1 MRYEFIDK
9 NGTFLAKNTGDT
21 SFLYLPI
28 ASPSGVLSCIT
39 PTGRGDS
46 RLSQNQ
52 YLLPPAVVEE
62 LQESMYGR
70 NFWLDIEGTGLRSA
84 FGFSLAQLAGED
96 TMTLEGGMLWQK
108 TSLEVADG
116 VVCETLDFAP
126 VGTARTEVM
135 QVKITNNSDKDITF
149 TPSAAVPIF
158 ARGADHIRDHR
169 HVTSLLNVIRVKDIG
184 VEVEP
189 TMAFDERGHHRNSD
203 VYAVYGRDGQGNTP
217 DEIFPTVTSFT
228 GEGGNLLNPAGA
240 KAGTAGMA
248 AGSVVN
254 GEEALAGIK
263 FASRVLL
270 SGETAV
276 YNIIM
281 SFGSEGYE
289 YLDSSNIDKAF
300 AELKTYW
307 EDQKIIHTAT
317 GDNKFDGWMEWV
329 SVQPQ
334 LRKLYGCSF
343 LPYHDY
349 GRGGRGWRDLWQ
361 DSLALLLRDPSK
373 ARDDLVSYF
382 AGIRTDGSNATIIG
396 TKRGEFIAD
405 RNGIARVWMDH
416 GFWPMFTVN
425 LYLEQT
431 GDYGFLFEKQ
441 PYFKDRQIMR
451 GEAVDDGFDPS
462 EEPKQRTATGEIY
475 EGTLIEHLLVQQL
488 TQYCDRGEHGNMRLR
503 GADWNDALDMA
514 SKRGESVAFT
524 AAYAGSIQILA
535 DMVKASGKDKI
546 EVFEELAELIGN
558 VDTGDIASLKARLET
573 YEKAVASK
581 LSGKRVEMDSS
592 ELISKLTE
600 MSESIKEHIRTNE
613 IVTDGEGTSWFNGYY
628 DNDAER
634 VEGVINGGVRMMLT
648 SQVFTVMFGTATDP
662 MVEEVIKAADKYL
675 YAPALGGYKLNTNF
689 NEVKM
694 NMGRAFGFAYGEKE
708 NGAVF
713 CHMAVMYAYA
723 LYSRGFAREGFKVFD
738 ALYKQSVAEGPDG
751 GRMYPGIPEYFNGT
765 GRGMYPY
772 LTGAA
777 SWAVMLVLKQM
788 FGVSGR
794 NGNLVLAPQ
803 LLSEQFD
810 TDYKAEV
817 TLYHNGEP
825 LKVTYKNP
833 GAKEFGTYKISK
845 VIVNGREYA
854 ADGAEF
860 EVPAN
865 ALTSGE
871 NTIEAELS

>member
-1 MRYEFIDK
+1 MRYDFTDR
-9 NGTFLAKNTGDT
+9 NGTFLATDTGDT
-21 SFLYLPI
+21 SYLYLPI

-46 RLSQNQ
+46 RLSQDR
-52 YLLPPAVVEE
+52 YLLPPVVVED
-62 LQESMYGR
+62 LQQSMVGR
-70 NFWLDIEGTGLRSA
+70 NFWFDIEGIGLRSA
-84 FGFSLAQLAGED
+84 FGFSLAQLA
-96 TMTLEGGMLWQK
+96 LRQSPVIEGGMLWQK
-108 TSLEVADG
+108 TSLEIADG
-116 VVCETLDFAP
+116 ITCETLDFAP
-126 VGTARTEVM
+126 VGTAKTEIM
-135 QVKITNNSDKDITF
+135 QVTVTNNSGSDIKF

-203 VYAVYGRDGQGNTP
+203 VYAVYGRDGAGNAP
-217 DEIFPTVTSFT
+217 EDIFPTVVSYA
-228 GEGGNLLNPAGA
+228 GEGGNLLDPYGASAGA
-240 KAGTAGMA
+240 AGMA
-248 AGSVVN
+248 PGSVVS
-254 GEEALAGIK
+254 GEEAFAGLK
-263 FASRVLL
+263 FESCTLKP
-270 SGETAV
+270 GETAV

-281 SFGSEGYE
+281 SFGAEGYE
-289 YLDSSNIDKAF
+289 YLDSANIATAF
-300 AELKTYW
+300 DALKEYW
-307 EDQKIIHTAT
+307 KDQKIIHTAT
-317 GDNKFDGWMEWV
+317 GDDKFDGWMEWV

-373 ARDDLVSYF
+373 AREDLVSYF

-431 GDYGFLFEKQ
+431 GDYDFLFEKE

-451 GEAVDDGFDPS
+451 GEAVDESF
-462 EEPKQRTATGEIY
+462 EPGDNPRQRTAAGEIY
-475 EGTLIEHLLVQQL
+475 EGSLIEHLLVQQV
-488 TQYCDRGEHGNMRLR
+488 TQYFDRGEHGNMRLR

-524 AAYAGSIQILA
+524 AAYAGSIKMLA
-535 DMVKASGKDKI
+535 DMIRASGRGKI
-546 EVFEELAELIGN
+546 EVFEELASLLDSADASVSELPAILADYEKK
-558 VDTGDIASLKARLET
+558 VASLVSGERVEIDAEDLISRLE
-573 YEKAVASK
+573 K
-581 LSGKRVEMDSS
+581 
-592 ELISKLTE
+592 
-600 MSESIKEHIRTNE
+600 MSESIKSHIRSGE
-613 IVTDGEGTSWFNGYY
+613 IVSDGEGNSWFNGYY

-634 VEGVINGGVRMMLT
+634 VEGVTGGGVRMMLT
-648 SQVFTVMFGTATDP
+648 SQVFTVMFGTATED
-662 MVEEVIKAADKYL
+662 MVRDVIKAADKYL
-675 YAPALGGYKLNTNF
+675 YAPALGGYRLNTDF
-689 NEVKM
+689 HEVKM

-723 LYSRGFAREGFKVFD
+723 LYSRGFAREGYKVFD
-738 ALYKQSVAEGPDG
+738 ALYRQSVAEGPDG
-751 GRMYPGIPEYFNGT
+751 GRMYPGIPEYFNGR

-794 NGNLVLAPQ
+794 GGRLVLAPA
-803 LLSEQFD
+803 LLAGQFGD
-810 TDYKAEV
+810 DGRAEV
-817 TLYHNGEP
+817 SLYHDGRP
-825 LKVTYKNP
+825 LKVTYVNP
-833 GAKEFGTYKISK
+833 GRKDFGEYKIAR
-845 VIVNGREYA
+845 VTVGGTEYSC
-854 ADGAEF
+854 GGTEF
-860 EVPAN
+860 EVPAESLKG
-865 ALTSGE
+865 ADS
-871 NTIEAELS
+871 IVVELK

>member
-1 MRYEFIDK
+1 MRYDFTDK
-9 NGTFLAKNTGDT
+9 NGTFTATNPEDT
-21 SFLYLPI
+21 SYLYLPI

-39 PTGRGDS
+39 PSGRGDS

-52 YLLPPAVVEE
+52 YLLPPAVVED
-62 LQESMYGR
+62 LQESMVGR
-70 NFWLDIEGTGLRSA
+70 NFWFDIEGVGLRSA
-84 FGFSLAQLAGED
+84 FGFSLAQLAQKGA
-96 TMTLEGGMLWQK
+96 MTLEGGMLWQK
-108 TSLEVADG
+108 TKLELADG

-126 VGTARTEVM
+126 IGNARAEVL
-135 QVKITNNSDKDITF
+135 QVTVTNNTNETIRF
-149 TPSAAVPIF
+149 TPSAAIPIF

-203 VYAVYGRDGQGNTP
+203 VYAVYGRDGNGNAP
-217 DEIFPTVTSFT
+217 EEIFPTVTSFT

-240 KAGTAGMA
+240 AANLSGMA
-248 AGSVVN
+248 PGSVIC
-254 GEEALAGIK
+254 GEEAFAGLK
-263 FASRVLL
+263 FATTELKP
-270 SGETAV
+270 GEKTV
-276 YNIIM
+276 YNIVT
-281 SFGSEGYE
+281 SFGTEGYE
-289 YLDSSNIDKAF
+289 YLDSKNVSAAF
-300 AELKTYW
+300 GEIKKYW
-307 EDQKIIHTAT
+307 EDQKIIHTTT
-317 GDNKFDGWMEWV
+317 GDAKFDGWMEWV

-373 ARDDLVSYF
+373 AREDLVSYF

-396 TKRGEFIAD
+396 AKRGEFIAD

-431 GDYGFLFEKQ
+431 GDYDFLFERQ

-451 GEAVDDGFDPS
+451 GEAVDESFDPDMT
-462 EEPKQRTATGEIY
+462 PQQRTASGEVY
-475 EGTLIEHLLVQQL
+475 EGTLLEHLLVQQV
-488 TQYCDRGEHGNMRLR
+488 TQFCDRGEHGNMRLR

-524 AAYAGSIQILA
+524 AAYAGSIKMLA
-535 DMVKASGKDKI
+535 DMIKASGKEKV
-546 EVFEELAELIGN
+546 EVFEELAELIDSADSD
-558 VDTGDIASLKARLET
+558 VASLKDKLVS
-573 YEKAVASK
+573 YEQRVASK
-581 LSGKRVEMDSS
+581 VTGTRVEVASS
-592 ELISKLTE
+592 DLIAKLGK
-600 MSESIKEHIRTNE
+600 MSESIKEHIRANE
-613 IVTDGEGTSWFNGYY
+613 IVGDGEGLTWFNGYY

-648 SQVFTVMFGTATDP
+648 SQVFTVMFGTSDDEQTRN
-662 MVEEVIKAADKYL
+662 VIEAADKYL
-675 YAPALGGYKLNTNF
+675 YAPALGGYRLNTNF

-723 LYSRGFAREGFKVFD
+723 LYSRGFVREGFKVFD

-794 NGNLVLAPQ
+794 NGRIVLAPQ
-803 LLSEQFD
+803 LISDQFD
-810 TDYKAEV
+810 EEGRAQVD
-817 TLYHNGEP
+817 LYHDGDP
-825 LKVTYKNP
+825 LKVVYENSARKDYGEYKL
-833 GAKEFGTYKISK
+833 SK
-845 VIVNGREYA
+845 VTVNGTEYA

-860 EVPAN
+860 EVPADS
-865 ALTSGE
+865 LTGGE
-871 NTIEAELS
+871 NTIVCELA

>member
-1 MRYEFIDK
+1 MRYDFTDR
-9 NGTFLAKNTGDT
+9 NGTFLATDTGDT
-21 SFLYLPI
+21 SYLYLPV

-52 YLLPPAVVEE
+52 YLLPPVVVED
-62 LQESMYGR
+62 LQQSMVGR
-70 NFWLDIEGTGLRSA
+70 NFWFDIENVGLRSA
-84 FGFSLAQLAGED
+84 FGFSLAQLARKQSPVI
-96 TMTLEGGMLWQK
+96 EGGMLWQK
-108 TSLEVADG
+108 TSLEIADG
-116 VVCETLDFAP
+116 VTCETLDFAP
-126 VGTARTEVM
+126 VGTAKTEIM
-135 QVKITNNSDKDITF
+135 QVTVTNNSGSEIKF

-203 VYAVYGRDGQGNTP
+203 VYAVYGRDGAGNAP
-217 DEIFPTVTSFT
+217 EDIFPTVVSYA
-228 GEGGNLLNPAGA
+228 GEGGNLLDPYGASAGA
-240 KAGTAGMA
+240 AGMA
-248 AGSVVN
+248 PGSVVN
-254 GEEALAGIK
+254 GEEAFAGLK
-263 FASRVLL
+263 FESCTLKP
-270 SGETAV
+270 GESAV
-276 YNIIM
+276 YNIVM
-281 SFGSEGYE
+281 SFGAEGYE
-289 YLDSSNIDKAF
+289 YLNSANVATAF
-300 AELKTYW
+300 DALKEYW
-307 EDQKIIHTAT
+307 KDQKIIHTAT
-317 GDNKFDGWMEWV
+317 GDDKFDGWMEWV

-373 ARDDLVSYF
+373 AREDLVSYF

-431 GDYGFLFEKQ
+431 GDYDFLFEKE

-451 GEAVDDGFDPS
+451 GEAVDESFD
-462 EEPKQRTATGEIY
+462 TARKPQQPDINGEVY
-475 EGTLIEHLLVQQL
+475 EGSLIEHLLVQQA
-488 TQYCDRGEHGNMRLR
+488 TQYFDRGEHGNMRLR

-524 AAYAGSIQILA
+524 AAYAGSIKMLA
-535 DMVKASGKDKI
+535 DMVRASGRGKI
-546 EVFEELAELIGN
+546 EVFEELASLLDSADAPVSELPAILADYEAR
-558 VDTGDIASLKARLET
+558 VASRISGARVEIDAEDLISRLE
-573 YEKAVASK
+573 K
-581 LSGKRVEMDSS
+581 
-592 ELISKLTE
+592 
-600 MSESIKEHIRTNE
+600 MSESIKSHIRSGE
-613 IVTDGEGTSWFNGYY
+613 IVSDGEGNSWFNGYY

-634 VEGVINGGVRMMLT
+634 VEGVFDGGVRMMLT
-648 SQVFTVMFGTATDP
+648 SQVFTVMFGTATED
-662 MVEEVIKAADKYL
+662 MVRDVIKAADKYL
-675 YAPALGGYKLNTNF
+675 YAPALGGYKLNTDF
-689 NEVKM
+689 HEVKM

-794 NGNLVLAPQ
+794 GGRIVLAPA
-803 LLSEQFD
+803 LLAEQFGD
-810 TDYKAEV
+810 DGRAEV
-817 TLYHNGEP
+817 SLYHDGRP
-825 LKVTYKNP
+825 LKVTYVNAGRKD
-833 GAKEFGTYKISK
+833 FGEYKISR
-845 VIVNGREYA
+845 VTVGGAEYSCG
-854 ADGAEF
+854 GAEF
-860 EVPAN
+860 EVPAEC
-865 ALTSGE
+865 LSGADS
-871 NTIEAELS
+871 IVVELE

>member
-1 MRYEFIDK
+1 MRYEFTDK
-9 NGTFLAKNTGDT
+9 NGTFLAKDTGDT

-70 NFWLDIEGTGLRSA
+70 NFWFDIEGIGLRSA
-84 FGFSLAQLAGED
+84 FGFSLAQLAAED

-108 TSLEVADG
+108 TSLEVAEG

-135 QVKITNNSDKDITF
+135 QVRITNNSGSEIKF

-203 VYAVYGRDGQGNTP
+203 IYAVYGRDGEGNAP
-217 DEIFPTVTSFT
+217 AEVFPTVISYT

-240 KAGTAGMA
+240 KTGAAGMA

-254 GEEALAGIK
+254 GEEAFAGLSFAPKTLA
-263 FASRVLL
+263 A
-270 SGETAV
+270 GESAV
-276 YNIIM
+276 YNVVM
-281 SFGSEGYE
+281 SFGAEGYE
-289 YLDSSNIDKAF
+289 YLDSTNVASAF
-300 AELKTYW
+300 DALKEYW
-307 EDQKIIHTAT
+307 KDQKIIHTAT
-317 GDNKFDGWMEWV
+317 GDGKFDGWMEWV

-373 ARDDLVSYF
+373 AREDLVSYF

-431 GDYGFLFEKQ
+431 GDYDFLFEEQ

-451 GEAVDDGFDPS
+451 GEATDDGFDPS
-462 EEPKQRTATGEIY
+462 EEPKQKTASGEVY
-475 EGTLIEHLLVQQL
+475 AGSVIEHLLVQQA
-488 TQYCDRGEHGNMRLR
+488 TQYFDRGGHGNMRLR

-535 DMVKASGKDKI
+535 DMIKASGREKI
-546 EVFEELAELIGN
+546 AVFEELA
-558 VDTGDIASLKARLET
+558 SLLDSADSDVAALPSCLAD
-573 YEKAVASK
+573 YEKKVASRV
-581 LSGKRVEMDSS
+581 SGARVE
-592 ELISKLTE
+592 ISASDLVAKLE
-600 MSESIKEHIRTNE
+600 RMSESIKEHIRANE
-613 IVTDGEGTSWFNGYY
+613 IVTDGEGLSWFNGYY

-648 SQVFTVMFGTATDP
+648 SQVFTVMFGTATDS

-675 YAPALGGYKLNTNF
+675 YAPALGGYRLNTNF

-694 NMGRAFGFAYGEKE
+694 NMGRAFGFAFGEKE

-794 NGNLVLAPQ
+794 GGCLVLSPKLIAD
-803 LLSEQFD
+803 QFGSD
-810 TDYKAEV
+810 GRAEV
-817 TLYHNGEP
+817 SLYHDGHP
-825 LKVTYKNP
+825 LKVTYVNAGRKDY
-833 GAKEFGTYKISK
+833 GSYVISK
-845 VIVNGREYA
+845 VTVNGTEYICG
-854 ADGAEF
+854 GAEF
-860 EVPAN
+860 EVPAESLG
-865 ALTSGE
+865 AGE
-871 NTIEAELS
+871 NGIVVELR

>member
-1 MRYEFIDK
+1 MRYDFTDR
-9 NGTFLAKNTGDT
+9 NGTFLATDTGDT
-21 SFLYLPI
+21 SYLYLPV

-52 YLLPPAVVEE
+52 YLLPPVVVED
-62 LQESMYGR
+62 LQQSMVGR
-70 NFWLDIEGTGLRSA
+70 NFWFDIENVGLRSA
-84 FGFSLAQLAGED
+84 FGFSLAQLARKD
-96 TMTLEGGMLWQK
+96 SPVIEGGMLWQK
-108 TSLEVADG
+108 TSLEIADG
-116 VVCETLDFAP
+116 VTCETLDFAP
-126 VGTARTEVM
+126 VGTVKSEVM
-135 QVKITNNSDKDITF
+135 QVTVTNNSGSDIKF

-203 VYAVYGRDGQGNTP
+203 VYAVYGRDGAGNAP
-217 DEIFPTVTSFT
+217 EDIFPTVVSYA
-228 GEGGNLLNPAGA
+228 GEGGNLLDPYGASAGA
-240 KAGTAGMA
+240 AGMA
-248 AGSVVN
+248 PGSVVN
-254 GEEALAGIK
+254 GEEAFAGLK
-263 FASRVLL
+263 FESCTLKP
-270 SGETAV
+270 GESAV
-276 YNIIM
+276 YNIVM
-281 SFGSEGYE
+281 SFGAEGYE
-289 YLDSSNIDKAF
+289 YLDSANVATAF
-300 AELKTYW
+300 DALKEYW
-307 EDQKIIHTAT
+307 KDQKIIHTAT
-317 GDNKFDGWMEWV
+317 GDDKFDGWMEWV

-373 ARDDLVSYF
+373 AREDLVSYF

-431 GDYGFLFEKQ
+431 GDYDFLFEKE

-451 GEAVDDGFDPS
+451 GEAVDESFDPGDK
-462 EEPKQRTATGEIY
+462 PRQRTAAGEVY
-475 EGTLIEHLLVQQL
+475 EGSLIEHLLVQQA
-488 TQYCDRGEHGNMRLR
+488 TQYFDRGEHGNMRLR

-524 AAYAGSIQILA
+524 AAYAGSIKMLA
-535 DMVKASGKDKI
+535 DMVRASGRGKI
-546 EVFEELAELIGN
+546 EVFEELASLLDSADASVSELPGILADYEKK
-558 VDTGDIASLKARLET
+558 VASRVSGERVEIDADDLISRLE
-573 YEKAVASK
+573 K
-581 LSGKRVEMDSS
+581 
-592 ELISKLTE
+592 
-600 MSESIKEHIRTNE
+600 MSESIKSHIRLGE
-613 IVTDGEGTSWFNGYY
+613 IVSDGEGNSWFNGYY

-634 VEGVINGGVRMMLT
+634 VEGVFDGGVRMMLT
-648 SQVFTVMFGTATDP
+648 SQVFTVMFGTATED
-662 MVEEVIKAADKYL
+662 MVRDVIKAADKYL
-675 YAPALGGYKLNTNF
+675 YAPALGGYKLNTDF
-689 NEVKM
+689 HEVKM

-794 NGNLVLAPQ
+794 GGRLVLAPA
-803 LLSEQFD
+803 LLAEQFGD
-810 TDYKAEV
+810 DGRAEV
-817 TLYHNGEP
+817 SLYHDGRL
-825 LKVTYKNP
+825 LKVTYVNP
-833 GAKEFGTYKISK
+833 GRKDFGEYTISR
-845 VIVNGREYA
+845 VTVGGAEYSCG
-854 ADGAEF
+854 GAEF
-860 EVPAN
+860 EVPAES
-865 ALTSGE
+865 LTGADS
-871 NTIEAELS
+871 IVVELE

>member
-1 MRYEFIDK
+1 MRYDFTDR
-9 NGTFLAKNTGDT
+9 NGTFLATDTGDT
-21 SFLYLPI
+21 SYLYLPI

-46 RLSQNQ
+46 RLSQDR
-52 YLLPPAVVEE
+52 YLLPPVVVED
-62 LQESMYGR
+62 LQQSMVGR
-70 NFWLDIEGTGLRSA
+70 NFWFDIEGMGLRSA
-84 FGFSLAQLAGED
+84 FSFSLAQLA
-96 TMTLEGGMLWQK
+96 LRQSPVIEGGMLWQK
-108 TSLEVADG
+108 TSLEIADG
-116 VVCETLDFAP
+116 IICETLDFAP
-126 VGTARTEVM
+126 VGTAKTEIM
-135 QVKITNNSDKDITF
+135 QVTVTNNRGSDIKF

-203 VYAVYGRDGQGNTP
+203 VYAVYGRDGAGNAP
-217 DEIFPTVTSFT
+217 EDIFPTVVSYA
-228 GEGGNLLNPAGA
+228 GEGGNLLDPCGASAGA
-240 KAGTAGMA
+240 AGMA
-248 AGSVVN
+248 PGSVVN
-254 GEEALAGIK
+254 GEEAFAGLK
-263 FASRVLL
+263 FESCTLKP
-270 SGETAV
+270 GETAV

-281 SFGSEGYE
+281 SFGAEGYE
-289 YLDSSNIDKAF
+289 YLDSANIATAF
-300 AELKTYW
+300 DALKEYW
-307 EDQKIIHTAT
+307 KDQKIIHTAT
-317 GDNKFDGWMEWV
+317 GDDKFDGWMEWV

-373 ARDDLVSYF
+373 AREDLVSYF

-431 GDYGFLFEKQ
+431 GDYDFLFEKE

-451 GEAVDDGFDPS
+451 GEAVDESFDPGDT
-462 EEPKQRTATGEIY
+462 PRQRTAAGEIY
-475 EGTLIEHLLVQQL
+475 EGSLIEHLLVQQA
-488 TQYCDRGEHGNMRLR
+488 TQYFDRGEHGNMRLR

-524 AAYAGSIQILA
+524 AAYAGSIKMLA
-535 DMVKASGKDKI
+535 DMVRASGRGKI
-546 EVFEELAELIGN
+546 EVFEELATLLDSADASVSELPAILADYEAR
-558 VDTGDIASLKARLET
+558 VASL
-573 YEKAVASK
+573 V
-581 LSGKRVEMDSS
+581 SGKRVEIDA
-592 ELISKLTE
+592 EDLISRLEK
-600 MSESIKEHIRTNE
+600 MSESIKSHIRSGE
-613 IVTDGEGTSWFNGYY
+613 IVSDGEGNSWFNGYY

-634 VEGVINGGVRMMLT
+634 VEGVFDGGVRMMLT
-648 SQVFTVMFGTATDP
+648 SQVFTVMFGTATED
-662 MVEEVIKAADKYL
+662 MVRDVIKAADKYL
-675 YAPALGGYKLNTNF
+675 YAPALGGYRLNTDF
-689 NEVKM
+689 HEVKM

-723 LYSRGFAREGFKVFD
+723 LYSRGFAREGYKVFD
-738 ALYKQSVAEGPDG
+738 ALYRQSVAEGPDG
-751 GRMYPGIPEYFNGT
+751 GRMYPGIPEYFNGS

-794 NGNLVLAPQ
+794 G
-803 LLSEQFD
+803 
-810 TDYKAEV
+810 
-817 TLYHNGEP
+817 
-825 LKVTYKNP
+825 
-833 GAKEFGTYKISK
+833 
-845 VIVNGREYA
+845 GRPRRQA
-854 ADGAEF
+854 RPRTGS
-860 EVPAN
+860 
-865 ALTSGE
+865 SGR
-871 NTIEAELS
+871 AVR

>member
-1 MRYEFIDK
+1 MRYDFTDR
-9 NGTFLAKNTGDT
+9 NGTFLATDTGDT
-21 SFLYLPI
+21 SYLYLPV

-52 YLLPPAVVEE
+52 YLLPPVVVED
-62 LQESMYGR
+62 LQQSMVGR
-70 NFWLDIEGTGLRSA
+70 NFWFDIENVGLRSA
-84 FGFSLAQLAGED
+84 FGFSLAQLARKQSPVI
-96 TMTLEGGMLWQK
+96 EGGMLWQK
-108 TSLEVADG
+108 TSLEIADG
-116 VVCETLDFAP
+116 VTCETLDFAP
-126 VGTARTEVM
+126 VGTAKTEIM
-135 QVKITNNSDKDITF
+135 QVTVTNNSGSDIKF

-203 VYAVYGRDGQGNTP
+203 VYAVYGRDGAGNAP
-217 DEIFPTVTSFT
+217 EDIFPTVVSYA
-228 GEGGNLLNPAGA
+228 GEGGNLLDPYGASAGA
-240 KAGTAGMA
+240 AGMA
-248 AGSVVN
+248 PGSVVN
-254 GEEALAGIK
+254 GEEAFAGLK
-263 FASRVLL
+263 FGTCTLKPGVS
-270 SGETAV
+270 AV
-276 YNIIM
+276 YNIVM
-281 SFGSEGYE
+281 SFGAEGYE
-289 YLDSSNIDKAF
+289 YLDSANVASAF
-300 AELKTYW
+300 DALKEYW
-307 EDQKIIHTAT
+307 KDQKIIHTAT
-317 GDNKFDGWMEWV
+317 GDDKFDGWMEWV

-373 ARDDLVSYF
+373 AREDLVSYF

-431 GDYGFLFEKQ
+431 GDYDFLFEKE

-451 GEAVDDGFDPS
+451 GEAVDESFDPGDK
-462 EEPKQRTATGEIY
+462 PRQRTAEGEVY
-475 EGTLIEHLLVQQL
+475 EGSLIEHLLVQQA
-488 TQYCDRGEHGNMRLR
+488 TQYFDRGEHGNMRLR

-524 AAYAGSIQILA
+524 AAYAGSIKMLA
-535 DMVKASGKDKI
+535 DMVRASGRGKI
-546 EVFEELAELIGN
+546 EVFEELASLLDSADASVSELPGILADYEAR
-558 VDTGDIASLKARLET
+558 VASRISGALVEIDAENLISRLE
-573 YEKAVASK
+573 K
-581 LSGKRVEMDSS
+581 
-592 ELISKLTE
+592 
-600 MSESIKEHIRTNE
+600 MSESIKSHIRSGE
-613 IVTDGEGTSWFNGYY
+613 IVSDGEGNSWFNGYY

-648 SQVFTVMFGTATDP
+648 SQVFTVMFGTATED
-662 MVEEVIKAADKYL
+662 MVRDVIKAADKYL
-675 YAPALGGYKLNTNF
+675 YAPALGGYKLNTDF
-689 NEVKM
+689 HEVKM

-723 LYSRGFAREGFKVFD
+723 LYFRGFAREGFKVFD

-794 NGNLVLAPQ
+794 GGRLVLAPA
-803 LLSEQFD
+803 LLAEQFGD
-810 TDYKAEV
+810 DGRAEV
-817 TLYHNGEP
+817 SLYHDGRP
-825 LKVTYKNP
+825 LKVTYVNP
-833 GAKEFGTYKISK
+833 GRKDFGEYTISR
-845 VIVNGREYA
+845 VTVGGAEYSCG
-854 ADGAEF
+854 GAEF
-860 EVPAN
+860 EVPAES
-865 ALTSGE
+865 LTGADS
-871 NTIEAELS
+871 IVVELE

>member
-1 MRYEFIDK
+1 MRYEFTDK
-9 NGTFLAKNTGDT
+9 NGTFLATDTGDT

-39 PTGRGDS
+39 PSGRGDS

-52 YLLPPAVVEE
+52 YLLPPVVVED
-62 LQESMYGR
+62 LQESMAGR
-70 NFWLDIEGTGLRSA
+70 NFWFDIEGVGLRSA
-84 FGFSLAQLAGED
+84 FGFSLAQLGAGD
-96 TMTLEGGMLWQK
+96 NMTLEGGMLWQK
-108 TSLEVADG
+108 TSLEIADG
-116 VVCETLDFAP
+116 VLCETLDFAP

-135 QVKITNNSDKDITF
+135 QVTVTNNSGIDITF

-203 VYAVYGRDGQGNTP
+203 VYAVYGRDGAGNAP
-217 DEIFPTVTSFT
+217 AEIFPTVISYT

-240 KAGTAGMA
+240 KTGTVGMA
-248 AGSVVN
+248 PGSVVN
-254 GEEALAGIK
+254 GEEAFAGIK
-263 FASRVLL
+263 FASRKLL
-270 SGETAV
+270 PGETAT

-281 SFGSEGYE
+281 SFGAEGYD
-289 YLDSSNIDKAF
+289 YLDSANVASAF
-300 AELKTYW
+300 DALKEYW
-307 EDQKIIHTAT
+307 KDQKIIHTST
-317 GDNKFDGWMEWV
+317 GDDKFDGWMEWV

-361 DSLALLLRDPSK
+361 DSLALLLRDPSQ
-373 ARDDLVSYF
+373 AREDLVSYF

-396 TKRGEFIAD
+396 AKRGEFIAD

-431 GDYGFLFEKQ
+431 GDYEFLFEKE

-451 GEAVDDGFDPS
+451 GEAADESFDP
-462 EEPKQRTATGEIY
+462 EDKPQQRTASGEVY
-475 EGTLIEHLLVQQL
+475 EGSLIEHLLVQQV
-488 TQYCDRGEHGNMRLR
+488 TQYFDRGEHGNMRLR

-524 AAYAGSIQILA
+524 AAYAGSLAILA
-535 DMVKASGKDKI
+535 DMVKASGREKI
-546 EVFEELAELIGN
+546 EVFEELAALMDSADAGVAELP
-558 VDTGDIASLKARLET
+558 ARLAE
-573 YEKAVASK
+573 YEKKVASRV
-581 LSGKRVEMDSS
+581 SGTRVELPAE
-592 ELISKLTE
+592 ELISKLVK
-600 MSESIKEHIRTNE
+600 MSEAIREHIRANE
-613 IVTDGEGTSWFNGYY
+613 IVGDGEGNAWFNGYY

-634 VEGVINGGVRMMLT
+634 VEGVIGGDVRMMLT
-648 SQVFTVMFGTATDP
+648 SQVFTVMFGTATDA
-662 MVEEVIKAADKYL
+662 MVGDVIKAADKYL
-675 YAPALGGYKLNTNF
+675 YAPALGGYKLNTDF
-689 NEVKM
+689 HEVKM

-723 LYSRGFAREGFKVFD
+723 LYSRGYAREGYKVFD
-738 ALYKQSVAEGPDG
+738 ALYRQSVAEGPDG

-794 NGNLVLAPQ
+794 GGKLVLAPA
-803 LLSEQFD
+803 LLSEQFGED
-810 TDYKAEV
+810 GRAEV
-817 TLYHNGEP
+817 SLYHDGKP
-825 LKVTYKNP
+825 LKVTYVNSGRKD
-833 GAKEFGTYKISK
+833 FGEYKISR
-845 VIVNGREYA
+845 VTVGGNEYPCG
-854 ADGAEF
+854 GAEF
-860 EVPAN
+860 EVPEESLAG
-865 ALTSGE
+865 ADS
-871 NTIEAELS
+871 IVVELS

>member
-1 MRYEFIDK
+1 MRYEFTDK
-9 NGTFLAKNTGDT
+9 NGTFRATETGDT

-39 PTGRGDS
+39 PSGRGDS

-52 YLLPPAVVEE
+52 YLLPPVVIED
-62 LQESMYGR
+62 LQESMVGR
-70 NFWLDIEGTGLRSA
+70 NFWFDIEGMGLRSA
-84 FGFSLAQLAGED
+84 FGFSLAQLGARD
-96 TMTLEGGMLWQK
+96 NMTLEGGMLWQK
-108 TSLEVADG
+108 TSLEISDG

-135 QVKITNNSDKDITF
+135 QVTVTNNSGNDITF

-203 VYAVYGRDGQGNTP
+203 VYAVYGRDGEGNAP
-217 DEIFPTVTSFT
+217 AEIFPTVIAYA

-240 KAGTAGMA
+240 RAGAAGMA
-248 AGSVVN
+248 PGSVVN
-254 GEEALAGIK
+254 GEEAFAGIK
-263 FASRVLL
+263 FDARKLL
-270 SGETAV
+270 PGETAT

-281 SFGSEGYE
+281 SFGAEGYE
-289 YLDSSNIDKAF
+289 FLDSANLASAF
-300 AELKTYW
+300 DALKEYW
-307 EDQKIIHTAT
+307 KDQKIIHTST
-317 GDNKFDGWMEWV
+317 GDDKFDGWMEWV

-361 DSLALLLRDPSK
+361 DSLALLLRDPSQ
-373 ARDDLVSYF
+373 AREDLVSYF

-396 TKRGEFIAD
+396 AKRGEFIAD

-431 GDYGFLFEKQ
+431 GDYDFLFEKE

-451 GEAVDDGFDPS
+451 GEAVDEGFDP
-462 EEPKQRTATGEIY
+462 EDKPQQRTASGEVY
-475 EGTLIEHLLVQQL
+475 EGSLIEHLLVQQV
-488 TQYCDRGEHGNMRLR
+488 TQYFDRGEHGNMRLR

-524 AAYAGSIQILA
+524 AAYAGSIKMLA
-535 DMVKASGKDKI
+535 DMVKASGRAKI
-546 EVFEELAELIGN
+546 EVFEELASLIDSADAPVSELPS
-558 VDTGDIASLKARLET
+558 ALAE
-573 YEKAVASK
+573 YEKKVASRV
-581 LSGKRVEMDSS
+581 SGTRVELPAD
-592 ELISKLTE
+592 ELISKLVK
-600 MSESIKEHIRTNE
+600 MSVAIREHIRANE
-613 IVTDGEGTSWFNGYY
+613 IVGDGEGNSWFNGYY

-634 VEGVINGGVRMMLT
+634 VEGVVNGSVRMMLT
-648 SQVFTVMFGTATDP
+648 SQVFTVMFGTATEDQTRS
-662 MVEEVIKAADKYL
+662 VIQAADKYL
-675 YAPALGGYKLNTNF
+675 YAPALGGYRLNTNF

-723 LYSRGFAREGFKVFD
+723 LYSRGFAREGYKVFD
-738 ALYKQSVAEGPDG
+738 ALYRQSVAEGPDG
-751 GRMYPGIPEYFNGT
+751 GRMYPGIPEYFNGN

-794 NGNLVLAPQ
+794 DGKLVLAPA
-803 LLSEQFD
+803 LLSGQFGED
-810 TDYKAEV
+810 GRAEV
-817 TLYHNGEP
+817 SLYHDGKP
-825 LKVTYKNP
+825 LKVIYVNP
-833 GAKEFGTYKISK
+833 GRKDFGEYKISR
-845 VIVNGREYA
+845 VTVGGTEYSCA
-854 ADGAEF
+854 SAEF
-860 EVPAN
+860 EVPEESLAG
-865 ALTSGE
+865 ADS
-871 NTIEAELS
+871 IVVELS

>member
-1 MRYEFIDK
+1 MRYDFTDR
-9 NGTFLAKNTGDT
+9 NGTFLATDTGDT
-21 SFLYLPI
+21 SYLYLPI

-46 RLSQNQ
+46 RLSQDR
-52 YLLPPAVVEE
+52 YLLPPVVVED
-62 LQESMYGR
+62 LQQSMVGR
-70 NFWLDIEGTGLRSA
+70 NFWFDIEGMGLRSA
-84 FGFSLAQLAGED
+84 FGFSLAQLA
-96 TMTLEGGMLWQK
+96 LRQSPVIEGGMLWQK
-108 TSLEVADG
+108 TSLEIADG
-116 VVCETLDFAP
+116 IICETLDFAP
-126 VGTARTEVM
+126 VGTAKTEIM
-135 QVKITNNSDKDITF
+135 QVTVTNNRGSDIRF

-203 VYAVYGRDGQGNTP
+203 VYAVYGRDGAGNAP
-217 DEIFPTVTSFT
+217 EDIFPTVVSYA
-228 GEGGNLLNPAGA
+228 GEGGNLLDPYGASAGA
-240 KAGTAGMA
+240 AGMA
-248 AGSVVN
+248 PGSVVN
-254 GEEALAGIK
+254 GEEAFAGLK
-263 FASRVLL
+263 FESCTLKP
-270 SGETAV
+270 GESAV

-281 SFGSEGYE
+281 SFGAEGYE
-289 YLDSSNIDKAF
+289 YLDSANIATAF
-300 AELKTYW
+300 DALKEYW
-307 EDQKIIHTAT
+307 KDQKIIHTAT
-317 GDNKFDGWMEWV
+317 GDDKFDGWMEWV

-373 ARDDLVSYF
+373 AREDLVSYF

-431 GDYGFLFEKQ
+431 GDYDFLFEKE

-451 GEAVDDGFDPS
+451 GEAVDESFDPGDN
-462 EEPKQRTATGEIY
+462 PRQRTAAGEIY
-475 EGTLIEHLLVQQL
+475 EGSLIEHLLVQQA
-488 TQYCDRGEHGNMRLR
+488 TQYFDRGEHGNMRLR

-524 AAYAGSIQILA
+524 AAYAGSIKMLA
-535 DMVKASGKDKI
+535 DMVRASGRGKI
-546 EVFEELAELIGN
+546 EVFEELASLLDAADASVPKLPAILADYEARVASRISGARVEIDAEDLI
-558 VDTGDIASLKARLET
+558 SRLE
-573 YEKAVASK
+573 K
-581 LSGKRVEMDSS
+581 
-592 ELISKLTE
+592 
-600 MSESIKEHIRTNE
+600 MSESIKSHIRSGE
-613 IVTDGEGTSWFNGYY
+613 IVSDGEGNSWFNGYY

-634 VEGVINGGVRMMLT
+634 VEGVTGGSVRMMLT
-648 SQVFTVMFGTATDP
+648 SQVFTVMFGTATED
-662 MVEEVIKAADKYL
+662 MVRDVIKAADKYL
-675 YAPALGGYKLNTNF
+675 YAPALGGYRLNTDF
-689 NEVKM
+689 HEVKM

-723 LYSRGFAREGFKVFD
+723 LYSRGFAREGYKVFD
-738 ALYKQSVAEGPDG
+738 ALYRQSVAEGPDG
-751 GRMYPGIPEYFNGT
+751 GRMYPGIPEYFNGS

-794 NGNLVLAPQ
+794 GGRLVLAPA
-803 LLSEQFD
+803 LLAGQFGD
-810 TDYKAEV
+810 DGRAEV
-817 TLYHNGEP
+817 SLYHDGRS
-825 LKVTYKNP
+825 LKVTYVNP
-833 GAKEFGTYKISK
+833 GRKDFGEYKISR
-845 VIVNGREYA
+845 VTVGGTEYSC
-854 ADGAEF
+854 GGTEF
-860 EVPAN
+860 EVPSES
-865 ALTSGE
+865 LSGVDS
-871 NTIEAELS
+871 IVVELK

>member
-1 MRYEFIDK
+1 MRYDFTDK
-9 NGTFLAKNTGDT
+9 NGTFTATNPEDT
-21 SFLYLPI
+21 SYLYLPI

-39 PTGRGDS
+39 PSGRGDS

-52 YLLPPAVVEE
+52 YLLPPVVVED
-62 LQESMYGR
+62 LQESMVGR
-70 NFWLDIEGTGLRSA
+70 NFWFDIEGTGLRSA
-84 FGFSLAQLAGED
+84 FGFSLSQLAQKGAV
-96 TMTLEGGMLWQK
+96 TLEGGMLWQK
-108 TSLEVADG
+108 TALNLAEGISCG
-116 VVCETLDFAP
+116 TLVFAP
-126 VGTARTEVM
+126 VGMAKTEVM
-135 QVKITNNSDKDITF
+135 QVTITNNRNEDIKF
-149 TPSAAVPIF
+149 TASAAIPIF

-203 VYAVYGRDGQGNTP
+203 VYAVYGRDGEGNAP
-217 DEIFPTVTSFT
+217 EEIFPTVTSYA

-240 KAGTAGMA
+240 VTGLAGMA
-248 AGSVVN
+248 PGSVIC
-254 GEEALAGIK
+254 GEEAFAGIK
-263 FASRVLL
+263 FETKVLPA
-270 SGETAV
+270 GGTAV
-276 YNIIM
+276 YNIVL
-281 SFGSEGYE
+281 SFAAEGYE
-289 YLDSSNIDKAF
+289 YLDSSNISKAF
-300 AELKTYW
+300 DELKKYW
-307 EDQKIIHTAT
+307 EDQKIIHTKT
-317 GDNKFDGWMEWV
+317 GDAKFDGWMEWV

-373 ARDDLVSYF
+373 AREDLVSYF
-382 AGIRTDGSNATIIG
+382 AGIRMDGSNATIIG
-396 TKRGEFIAD
+396 SKRGEFIAD

-416 GFWPMFTVN
+416 GFWPMFTVG

-431 GDYGFLFEKQ
+431 GDYDFLFERQ

-451 GEAVDDGFDPS
+451 GEAVDESFDTDSVPQ
-462 EEPKQRTATGEIY
+462 EKTASGEVY
-475 EGTLIEHLLVQQL
+475 EGTLIEHLLVQQV
-488 TQYCDRGEHGNMRLR
+488 TQYFDRGEHGNMRLR

-524 AAYAGSIQILA
+524 AAYAGSIKMLS
-535 DMVKASGKDKI
+535 DMIKACGKEKI
-546 EVFEELAELIGN
+546 EVFEELAELIGS
-558 VDTGDIASLKARLET
+558 DAEDIGGFKSVLEA
-573 YEKAVASK
+573 YEKRVSTNV
-581 LSGKRVEMDSS
+581 SGKRIEIAS
-592 ELISKLTE
+592 EDLIAKLDK
-600 MSESIKEHIRTNE
+600 MSEAIKEYIRTNE
-613 IVTDGEGTSWFNGYY
+613 IVGDGEGLSWFNGYY

-648 SQVFTVMFGTATDP
+648 SQVFTVMFGTAT
-662 MVEEVIKAADKYL
+662 EEQTRSVIQAADKYL
-675 YAPALGGYKLNTNF
+675 YAPALGGYRLNTNF

-723 LYSRGFAREGFKVFD
+723 LYCRGFAREGYKVFD

-751 GRMYPGIPEYFNGT
+751 GRMYPSIPEYFNGT

-788 FGVSGR
+788 YGVSGR
-794 NGNLVLAPQ
+794 NGKVILAPK
-803 LLSEQFD
+803 LIAEQFD
-810 TDYKAEV
+810 ADGRAEV
-817 TLYHNGEP
+817 SLYKDGNP
-825 LKVTYKNP
+825 LKVVYINTARKDY
-833 GAKEFGTYKISK
+833 GDYTIAKVT
-845 VIVNGREYA
+845 VNGAEYA
-854 ADGAEF
+854 VNGGEF
-860 EVPAN
+860 EVPEDAF
-865 ALTSGE
+865 AGGE
-871 NTIEAELS
+871 NVILAELA

>member
-1 MRYEFIDK
+1 MRYDFTDR
-9 NGTFLAKNTGDT
+9 NGTFLATDTGDT
-21 SFLYLPI
+21 SYLYLPI

-46 RLSQNQ
+46 RLSQDR
-52 YLLPPAVVEE
+52 YLLPPVVVED
-62 LQESMYGR
+62 LQQSMVGR
-70 NFWLDIEGTGLRSA
+70 NFWFDIEGMGLRSA
-84 FGFSLAQLAGED
+84 FGFSLAQLARKESP
-96 TMTLEGGMLWQK
+96 LIEGGMLWQK
-108 TSLEVADG
+108 TSLEIADG
-116 VVCETLDFAP
+116 VTCETLDFAP
-126 VGTARTEVM
+126 VGTAKTEIM
-135 QVKITNNSDKDITF
+135 QVTVTNNRGSDIRF

-203 VYAVYGRDGQGNTP
+203 VYAVYGRDGAGNAP
-217 DEIFPTVTSFT
+217 EDIFPTVVSYA
-228 GEGGNLLNPAGA
+228 GEGGNLLDPYGASAGA
-240 KAGTAGMA
+240 AGMA
-248 AGSVVN
+248 PGSVVN
-254 GEEALAGIK
+254 GEEAFAGLK
-263 FASRVLL
+263 FESCTLKP
-270 SGETAV
+270 GESAV

-281 SFGSEGYE
+281 SFGAEGYE
-289 YLDSSNIDKAF
+289 YLDSANIATAF
-300 AELKTYW
+300 DALKEYW
-307 EDQKIIHTAT
+307 KDQKIIHTAT
-317 GDNKFDGWMEWV
+317 GDDKFDGWMEWV

-373 ARDDLVSYF
+373 AREDLASYF

-431 GDYGFLFEKQ
+431 GDYDFLFEKE

-451 GEAVDDGFDPS
+451 GEAVDESFNPGDNPR
-462 EEPKQRTATGEIY
+462 QRTAAGEIY
-475 EGTLIEHLLVQQL
+475 EGSLIEHLLVQQA
-488 TQYCDRGEHGNMRLR
+488 TQYFDRGEHGNMRLR

-524 AAYAGSIQILA
+524 AAYAGSIKMLA
-535 DMVKASGKDKI
+535 DMVRASGRGKI
-546 EVFEELAELIGN
+546 EVFEELASLLDAADASVSELPAILADYEAR
-558 VDTGDIASLKARLET
+558 VASRISGARVEIDAEDLISRLE
-573 YEKAVASK
+573 K
-581 LSGKRVEMDSS
+581 
-592 ELISKLTE
+592 
-600 MSESIKEHIRTNE
+600 MSESIKSHIRSGE
-613 IVTDGEGTSWFNGYY
+613 IVSDGEGNSWFNGYY
-628 DNDAER
+628 DNDAKR
-634 VEGVINGGVRMMLT
+634 VEGVTGGGVRMMLT
-648 SQVFTVMFGTATDP
+648 SQVFTVMFGTATED
-662 MVEEVIKAADKYL
+662 MVRDVIKAADKYL
-675 YAPALGGYKLNTNF
+675 YAPALGGYRLNTDF
-689 NEVKM
+689 HEVKM

-723 LYSRGFAREGFKVFD
+723 LYSRGFAREGYKVFD
-738 ALYKQSVAEGPDG
+738 ALYRQSVAEGPDG
-751 GRMYPGIPEYFNGT
+751 GRMYPGIPEYFNGS

-794 NGNLVLAPQ
+794 GGRLVIAPALLA
-803 LLSEQFD
+803 EQFGD
-810 TDYKAEV
+810 DGRAEV
-817 TLYHNGEP
+817 SLYHYGRP
-825 LKVTYKNP
+825 LKVTYVNP
-833 GAKEFGTYKISK
+833 GRKDFGEYKISR
-845 VIVNGREYA
+845 VTVGGTEYSC
-854 ADGAEF
+854 GGTEF
-860 EVPAN
+860 EVPSES
-865 ALTSGE
+865 LSGADS
-871 NTIEAELS
+871 IVVELK